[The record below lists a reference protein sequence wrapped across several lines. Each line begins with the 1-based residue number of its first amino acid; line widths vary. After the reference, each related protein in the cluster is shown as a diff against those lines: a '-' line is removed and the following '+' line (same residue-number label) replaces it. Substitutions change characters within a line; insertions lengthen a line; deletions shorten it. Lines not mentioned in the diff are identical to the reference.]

1 MPKKPRWLYIF
12 VFLWVLP
19 WLACNFPQPTLV
31 PPGMGS
37 EELRQTMQAVPA
49 SPGVDATQVS
59 PGADPVV
66 ATPIPG
72 TAFPATTLLP
82 VQATASNGSP
92 DPNGLIAYIT
102 QSGDTLNALAARF
115 GVRVGQ
121 VVSGQV
127 LPGSGF
133 LPAGYTL
140 FIPWELGEVLPA
152 GLLLPDSEVVYS
164 PTSVDFDLDG
174 FVQQAGGYLSVYS
187 QEIEGETLRGVEVIR
202 RVASQASINPR
213 LLLALLEYRSG
224 WVYGFPADPERIAYP
239 IGFYIPDRV
248 GLYEEMQ
255 ITATQLNLG
264 YYGWRQG
271 TRLTVKFSDQKIARI
286 NPGVNPGTA
295 ALQHLMA
302 MLYRQEDWQPVL
314 YAPAGFP
321 GLYSQMFG
329 NPWERAAISGLLIP
343 DGLSQPGLEL
353 PFQAGERWSF
363 TAGPHAAW
371 DSGTPR
377 GAIDFSP
384 VSGGAAC
391 AVSSWWARAAAP
403 GVIARAERNA
413 VVLDLDGDGFE
424 QTGWVLLYYHLA
436 ASELIQANSRVDLDD
451 VLGHPSC
458 EGGRATGKHIHV
470 ARKYNGEWLAA
481 DGPVPF
487 VLSGW
492 QVLADE
498 KNYHGLL
505 VRGEQ
510 TVTSNPSGNQTSIII
525 R

>member
-1 MPKKPRWLYIF
+1 MWA
-12 VFLWVLP
+12 LP
-19 WLACNFPQPTLV
+19 WLACNFPKPTPV
-31 PPGMGS
+31 APGTGS
-37 EELRQTMQAVPA
+37 EALRQTLQAVPS
-49 SPGVDATQVS
+49 SPGVEATQVY
-59 PGADPVV
+59 PGSGPVD
-66 ATPIPG
+66 ASPIPG
-72 TAFPATTLLP
+72 TAFPATTPLP
-82 VQATASNGSP
+82 VEATSVNGSP
-92 DPNGLIAYIT
+92 DVDGLFAYT
-102 QSGDTLNALAARF
+102 VQSGDTLDALSARF
-115 GVRVGQ
+115 GVQVGQ
-121 VVSGQV
+121 VVSGQA
-127 LPGSGF
+127 LPESGY

-140 FIPWELGEVLPA
+140 YIPWDLGEVLPSA
-152 GLLLPDSEVVYS
+152 RLLPDSEVVYS
-164 PTSVDFDLDG
+164 PTSVDFDLDS
-174 FVQQAGGYLSVYS
+174 FVLEAGGYLSVYS
-187 QEIEGETLRGVEVIR
+187 QEIDDETVSGIELIR

-213 LLLALLEYRSG
+213 MLLALLEYRSG
-224 WVYGFPADPERIAYP
+224 WVYGFPADSERAEYP
-239 IGFYIPDRV
+239 IGFYIPGRS
-248 GLYEEMQ
+248 GLYEELL
-255 ITATQLNLG
+255 ITATQLNVG

-271 TRLTVKFSDQKIARI
+271 SRLTVKFSDHKIARI
-286 NPGVNPGTA
+286 NPNVNPGTA

-302 MLYRQEDWQPVL
+302 MFYPQEDWQSVL

-321 GLYSQMFG
+321 VLYSQMFG
-329 NPWERAAISGLLIP
+329 DPWARDAISGALIP
-343 DGLSQPGLEL
+343 DGLSQPVLEL

-391 AVSSWWARAAAP
+391 VVSSWWARAAAP
-403 GVIARAERNA
+403 GVVARAERNA
-413 VVLDLDGDGFE
+413 VVLDLDGDGYE

-436 ASELIQANSRVDLDD
+436 ESDLIRANNQVDLDD

-458 EGGRATGKHIHV
+458 EGGRATGKHVHI
-470 ARKYNGEWLAA
+470 ARKYNGEWMAA

-492 QVLADE
+492 QVVADE

-510 TVTSNPSGNQTSIII
+510 TVTSNSSGNQTSIIV

>member
-1 MPKKPRWLYIF
+1 MWA
-12 VFLWVLP
+12 LP
-19 WLACNFPQPTLV
+19 WLACNFPKPKPV
-31 PPGMGS
+31 APGTGS
-37 EELRQTMQAVPA
+37 EALRQTMQAVP
-49 SPGVDATQVS
+49 SSSGVEATQVY
-59 PGADPVV
+59 PGSGPVEV
-66 ATPIPG
+66 SPIPG
-72 TAFPATTLLP
+72 TAFPDTTPLP
-82 VQATASNGSP
+82 VDATSVSGSP
-92 DPNGLIAYIT
+92 DNSGLFTYT
-102 QSGDTLNALAARF
+102 LQSGDTLDALSARF
-115 GVRVGQ
+115 GVQVGQ
-121 VVSGQV
+121 VVSGQA
-127 LPGSGF
+127 LPERGY

-140 FIPWELGEVLPA
+140 YIPWELGEVLPSA
-152 GLLLPDSEVVYS
+152 RLLPDSEVVYS
-164 PTSVDFDLDG
+164 PTSVDFDLDS
-174 FVQQAGGYLSVYS
+174 FVQEAGGYLSVYS
-187 QEIEGETLRGVEVIR
+187 QEIDDETVSGIELIR

-224 WVYGFPADPERIAYP
+224 WVYGFPADPERAEYP
-239 IGFYIPDRV
+239 FGFYIPGRS
-248 GLYEEMQ
+248 GLYEELQ
-255 ITATQLNLG
+255 IIATQLNVG

-271 TRLTVKFSDQKIARI
+271 SRLTVKFSDQKMARL
-286 NPGVNPGTA
+286 NPNINPGTA

-302 MLYRQEDWQPVL
+302 MFYRQEDWQSVL

-321 GLYSQMFG
+321 VLYSQMFG
-329 NPWERAAISGLLIP
+329 DPWERDAFSGALIP
-343 DGLSQPGLEL
+343 DGLSQPVLEF

-403 GVIARAERNA
+403 GVVVRAERNA
-413 VVLDLDGDGFE
+413 VVLDLDGDGYE

-436 ASELIQANSRVDLDD
+436 ESELIRANSQVDLDD

-458 EGGRATGKHIHV
+458 EGGRATGKHVHI
-470 ARKYNGEWLAA
+470 ARKYNGEWMAA

-492 QVLADE
+492 QVVADE

-510 TVTSNPSGNQTSIII
+510 TVTSNPSGNQTSIIV

>member
-1 MPKKPRWLYIF
+1 MPRWIYI
-12 VFLWVLP
+12 LALMWALP
-19 WLACNFPQPTLV
+19 WLACNFPKPKPV
-31 PPGMGS
+31 APGTGS
-37 EELRQTMQAVPA
+37 EALRQTMQAVP
-49 SPGVDATQVS
+49 SSSGVEATQVY
-59 PGADPVV
+59 PGSGPVEV
-66 ATPIPG
+66 SPIPG
-72 TAFPATTLLP
+72 TAYPDTTPLP
-82 VQATASNGSP
+82 VDATSVSGSP
-92 DPNGLIAYIT
+92 DNSGLFTYT
-102 QSGDTLNALAARF
+102 LQSGDTLDALSARF
-115 GVRVGQ
+115 GVQVGQ
-121 VVSGQV
+121 VVSGQA
-127 LPGSGF
+127 LPESGY

-140 FIPWELGEVLPA
+140 YIPWDLGELLPSA
-152 GLLLPDSEVVYS
+152 RLLPDSEVVYS
-164 PTSVDFDLDG
+164 PTSVDFDLDS
-174 FVQQAGGYLSVYS
+174 FVQEAGGYLSVYS
-187 QEIEGETLRGVEVIR
+187 QEIDDETVSGIELIR

-224 WVYGFPADPERIAYP
+224 WVYGFPADPERAEYP
-239 IGFYIPDRV
+239 FGFYIPGRS
-248 GLYEEMQ
+248 GLYEELQ
-255 ITATQLNLG
+255 IIATQLNVG

-271 TRLTVKFSDQKIARI
+271 SRLTVKFSDQKMARL
-286 NPGVNPGTA
+286 NPNINPGTA

-302 MLYRQEDWQPVL
+302 MFYRQEDWQSVL

-321 GLYSQMFG
+321 VLYSQMFG
-329 NPWERAAISGLLIP
+329 DPWERDAFSGALIP
-343 DGLSQPGLEL
+343 DGLSQPVLEF

-403 GVIARAERNA
+403 GVVVRAERNA
-413 VVLDLDGDGFE
+413 VVLDLDGDGYE

-436 ASELIQANSRVDLDD
+436 ESELIRANSQVDLDD

-458 EGGRATGKHIHV
+458 EGGRATGKHVHI
-470 ARKYNGEWLAA
+470 ARKYNGEWMAA

-492 QVLADE
+492 QVVADE

-510 TVTSNPSGNQTSIII
+510 TVTSNPSGNQTSIIV

>member
-1 MPKKPRWLYIF
+1 
-12 VFLWVLP
+12 
-19 WLACNFPQPTLV
+19 
-31 PPGMGS
+31 
-37 EELRQTMQAVPA
+37 MQAMPY

-59 PGADPVV
+59 PGAGSV
-66 ATPIPG
+66 AASPIPG
-72 TAFPATTLLP
+72 TDNPATTSLP
-82 VQATASNGSP
+82 VQPTSINGTP
-92 DPNGLIAYIT
+92 ETNGLFAYT
-102 QSGDTLNALAARF
+102 VQPGDTLDGLAARF
-115 GVRVGQ
+115 GVQVGQ
-121 VVSGQV
+121 VVSGQA
-127 LPGSGF
+127 LPESGY

-140 FIPWELGEVLPA
+140 YIPWDLGEVLPSA
-152 GLLLPDSEVVYS
+152 RLLPDSEVVYS
-164 PTSVDFDLDG
+164 PTSVDFDLDS
-174 FVQQAGGYLSVYS
+174 FVLEAGGYLSVYS
-187 QEIEGETLRGVEVIR
+187 QEIDAETVSGIELIR

-213 LLLALLEYRSG
+213 MLLALLEYRSG
-224 WVYGFPADPERIAYP
+224 WVYGFPADPERAEYP
-239 IGFYIPDRV
+239 IGFYIPGRS
-248 GLYEEMQ
+248 GLYEELQ
-255 ITATQLNLG
+255 ITATQLNVG

-271 TRLTVKFSDQKIARI
+271 SRLTVKFSDQKIARI
-286 NPGVNPGTA
+286 NPNINPGTA

-302 MLYRQEDWQPVL
+302 MFYRQEDWQSVL

-321 GLYSQMFG
+321 VLYSQMFG
-329 NPWERAAISGLLIP
+329 DPWERDAISGALIP
-343 DGLSQPGLEL
+343 DGLSQPLLEL
-353 PFQAGERWSF
+353 PFQTGERWSF

-391 AVSSWWARAAAP
+391 VVSSWWARAAAP
-403 GVIARAERNA
+403 GVVARAEMNA
-413 VVLDLDGDGFE
+413 VVLDLDGDGYE

-436 ASELIQANSRVDLDD
+436 ESELIRANNQVDLGD

-458 EGGRATGKHIHV
+458 EGGRATGKHVHI
-470 ARKYNGEWLAA
+470 ARKYNGEWMAA

-492 QVLADE
+492 LVMADE

-510 TVTSNPSGNQTSIII
+510 TVTSNPSGNQTSIIV

>member
-1 MPKKPRWLYIF
+1 MALMWA
-12 VFLWVLP
+12 LP
-19 WLACNFPQPTLV
+19 WLACNFPKPK
-31 PPGMGS
+31 PAAPGAGS
-37 EELRQTMQAVPA
+37 EALRQTMQAVPS
-49 SPGVDATQVS
+49 SPGVEATQVYPS
-59 PGADPVV
+59 SGPVDLS
-66 ATPIPG
+66 PIPG
-72 TAFPATTLLP
+72 TVFPDTTPLP
-82 VQATASNGSP
+82 VQATSVNGSP
-92 DPNGLIAYIT
+92 DVDGLFTYT
-102 QSGDTLNALAARF
+102 VQSGDTLDALSARF
-115 GVRVGQ
+115 GVQVGQ
-121 VVSGQV
+121 VVSGLA
-127 LPGSGF
+127 LPARGY

-140 FIPWELGEVLPA
+140 YIPWQLGELLPSEP
-152 GLLLPDSEVVYS
+152 LLPDSEVVYS
-164 PTSVDFDLDG
+164 PTSVDFDLDS
-174 FVQQAGGYLSVYS
+174 FVQEAGGYLSVYS
-187 QEIEGETLRGVEVIR
+187 QEIDNETVSGIELIR

-224 WVYGFPADPERIAYP
+224 WVYGFPADPARAEYP
-239 IGFYIPDRV
+239 FGFYIPGRS
-248 GLYEEMQ
+248 GLYEELQ
-255 ITATQLNLG
+255 IIATQLNVG

-271 TRLTVKFSDQKIARI
+271 SRLTVKFSDQKIARL
-286 NPGVNPGTA
+286 NPNINPGTA

-302 MLYRQEDWQPVL
+302 MFYRQEDWQSVL

-321 GLYSQMFG
+321 VLYSQMFG
-329 NPWERAAISGLLIP
+329 DPWERDAISGALIP
-343 DGLSQPGLEL
+343 DGLSQPVLEF

-403 GVIARAERNA
+403 GVVARAERNA
-413 VVLDLDGDGFE
+413 VVLDLDGDGYE

-436 ASELIQANSRVDLDD
+436 ESELIRANNQVDLDD
-451 VLGHPSC
+451 ILGHPSC
-458 EGGRATGKHIHV
+458 EGGRATGKHVHI
-470 ARKYNGEWLAA
+470 ARKYNGEWMAA

-492 QVLADE
+492 LVVADE

-510 TVTSNPSGNQTSIII
+510 TVTSNSSGNQTSIIV